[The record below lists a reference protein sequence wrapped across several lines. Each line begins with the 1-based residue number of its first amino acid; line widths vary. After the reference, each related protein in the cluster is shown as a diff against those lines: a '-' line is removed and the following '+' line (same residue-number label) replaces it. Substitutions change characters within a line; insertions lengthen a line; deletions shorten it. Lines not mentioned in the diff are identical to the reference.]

1 LSSIDADGLSAK
13 ISFNRTPCIQRKVR
27 YVYQVNCATHQVNC
41 TTYTR
46 LDALSIP
53 GQMRYV
59 IIFLNLIK
67 MKKIYLSL
75 VFIAYLALPS
85 TMYAQNRTYVGKVA
99 DVSSVFKKR
108 AEAAKKS
115 LTGETVVALPRL
127 GNQQLALKI
136 NASKQERD
144 GEYFFG
150 EVNNVKQSK
159 FYLKIQGSVAEGGII
174 MPVQKKF
181 YRYSSTSDGSIYLNE
196 EDIDKVFCIGKE
208 KYPKSAAEG
217 EPGLKAGV
225 AAAPPG
231 LQSLP
236 GATAVLY
243 LDFDGQT
250 VTNTLWDRFFNNGNP
265 IAAAPSMLS
274 EAEMIE
280 VWKLMSEDFRPFNLN
295 VTTDEGVFN
304 NAPITLRQRIIF
316 TPTNYFLPGWGGY
329 AYIGSFDSGGTP
341 DGETPCWVWNNSA
354 KAAGEAGSHEA
365 GHTLGLVHD
374 GRTTP
379 PETYFNGQN
388 NWGPIMGTTYT
399 VMQAQWSKGEYPFAD
414 NQEDDLKIMT
424 TEFGFGFRNDDHGN
438 DPVSATPLVVDAMGN
453 ASSANNTGVITTSD
467 DVDVFSY
474 VSPGGN
480 VEFRIDPEINYA
492 NLDVFLSVRDAA
504 GGTIATIDQGTVF
517 ISQTLTLPAG
527 TYYLTVDGTIGDL
540 GANSDYGSLGAYSIS
555 VTATSNNCAS
565 LGYILSEFW
574 QNVPGERISSIP
586 VNTVPTFTSQL
597 TSFESPSNVTNG
609 YGQRVRGYICAPV
622 SGNYTFYIAADNI
635 GELWLSTNDNPASKR
650 KIAHSPDWVGQ
661 REWTRYAEQKSVSIN
676 LQANTRYYIEA
687 LHVEGGGGDNL
698 AVGWTTP
705 GSTVITVVPGSV
717 LSPYTTI
724 TNQPPTVSMTTDAP
738 NYTAPAI
745 IKMSATANDPD
756 GSVTKVEFFWG
767 SQKIGEDLSA
777 PYGFSWENVTV
788 GTFTFTAKATDNSGN
803 STSSDPVTVSV
814 TQTSNNCSSSGYI
827 VREFWQNVVGEKIT
841 SIPLNT
847 TPTATTQLT
856 SFETP
861 SNVTNSYGQRVRGYI
876 CAPLSGNYIF
886 YIAADNVGELWLST
900 NDNPASKRRI
910 AHSPDWVGQREWTRY
925 AEQKSVSINLQANT
939 RYYIEALHV
948 EGGGGDNLAVG
959 WITPGSSNITVIPG
973 SALSPYATITNQPP
987 TVNLTVDGNRFIA
1000 PTTINL
1006 SAIADDT
1013 DGSVTKVEFF
1023 QGNIKIGEDLSA
1035 PYEFSWT
1042 QVGAGL
1048 YSLTSKATDNSG
1060 NSTTSGPLV
1069 IEVTENTNTCS
1080 SLGYIV
1086 REFWQNVAEE
1096 RISSIPL
1103 NTAPTFTSQLTSFEA
1118 PSNVTN
1124 GYGQRVRGYI
1134 CAPVT
1139 GSYTFYIA
1147 ADNVGELWL
1156 STNENP
1162 ASKRRIA
1169 HSPDWVGQ
1177 REWTRY
1183 AEQKSV
1189 SITLQANTRYYIEAL
1204 HVEGGGGDNLAVGWT
1219 TPGSSTITVIPG
1231 SVLSPFSAGA
1241 LSAATKLN
1249 QAYSDDLSVK
1259 VFPNPGVG
1267 EFTMLIQAA
1276 KTEAVNIRV
1285 LDAFGRIVESRSNV
1299 STNSTVKLGAGY
1311 RPGIYF
1317 AEIKRGGKRTTVKLI
1332 KVVN

>member
-1 LSSIDADGLSAK
+1 
-13 ISFNRTPCIQRKVR
+13 
-27 YVYQVNCATHQVNC
+27 
-41 TTYTR
+41 
-46 LDALSIP
+46 
-53 GQMRYV
+53 
-59 IIFLNLIK
+59 
-67 MKKIYLSL
+67 MKKIYLLL
-75 VFIAYLALPS
+75 VFVAYLVLPS
-85 TMYAQNRTYVGKVA
+85 MVYAQKTTYVGKAA

-127 GNQQLALKI
+127 GNQQLALKV

-144 GEYFFG
+144 GEFFFG

-181 YRYSSTSDGSIYLNE
+181 YRYSSTADGSVYLNE

-208 KYPKSAAEG
+208 KFPKSAAEG
-217 EPGLKAGV
+217 EPAGRAGA

-250 VTNTLWDRFFNNGNP
+250 VTNTIWDRLYNNGNP
-265 IAAAPSMLS
+265 IVAAPSTMP
-274 EAEMIE
+274 EAQMIE

-304 NAPITLRQRIIF
+304 NAPITSRQRIIF
-316 TPTNYFLPGWGGY
+316 TPTDYFLPGWGGY
-329 AYIGSFDSGGTP
+329 AYIGSFRGGGTT
-341 DGETPCWVWNNSA
+341 DGETPCWVWNTSL
-354 KAAGEAGSHEA
+354 KGAGEAGSHEA
-365 GHTLGLVHD
+365 GHTLGLGHD

-399 VMQAQWSKGEYPFAD
+399 VMQAQWSKGEYPFAS
-414 NQEDDLKIMT
+414 NQEDDLRIMT
-424 TEFGFGFRNDDHGN
+424 TGYGFGFRNDDHGN
-438 DPVSATPLVVDAMGN
+438 DPGSATPLVADATGN
-453 ASSANNTGVITTSD
+453 ASSANNRGVITTWD

-480 VEFRIDPEINYA
+480 VEFRIDPEIDYA
-492 NLDVFLSVRDAA
+492 NLDVFLSVRNSS

-527 TYYLTVDGTIGDL
+527 TYYLTVDGTMGDL

-555 VTATSNNCAS
+555 ATATSNNCAS
-565 LGYILSEFW
+565 LGYIISEFW
-574 QNVPGERISSIP
+574 QNVPGEQISSIP
-586 VNTVPTFTSQL
+586 VNTVPAFTSQL
-597 TSFESPSNVTNG
+597 TSFESPSNVTNS

-622 SGNYTFYIAADNI
+622 TGNYIFYIAADNI
-635 GELWLSTNDNPASKR
+635 GELWLCTNDNPASKR
-650 KIAHSPDWVGQ
+650 RIAHSPDWVGQ
-661 REWTRYAEQKSVSIN
+661 RDWTRYAEQKSVSIN

-705 GSTVITVVPGSV
+705 GSTAITVVPGSV

-724 TNQPPTVSMTTDAP
+724 TNQPPTVSMTTDGP

-745 IKMSATANDPD
+745 IKMSAAANDSD

-767 SQKIGEDLSA
+767 SLKIGEDLSA
-777 PYGFSWENVTV
+777 PYEFSWEDVAA
-788 GTFTFTAKATDNSGN
+788 GTFTLTAKATDNSGN
-803 STSSDPVTVSV
+803 STSSAPVTVTVSQN
-814 TQTSNNCSSSGYI
+814 TNNCSSSGYI
-827 VREFWQNVVGEKIT
+827 VREFWQNVAGEQIS
-841 SIPLNT
+841 SIPIS
-847 TPTATTQLT
+847 TPPTLTSQLT

-861 SNVTNSYGQRVRGYI
+861 SNITNGYGQRVRGYI
-876 CAPLSGNYIF
+876 CAPVTGSYTF
-886 YIAADNVGELWLST
+886 YIAADNIGELWLST
-900 NDNPASKRRI
+900 DDNPASKRRI

-973 SALSPYATITNQPP
+973 SALSPYTTITNQPP
-987 TVNLTVDGNRFIA
+987 TVRVTVDGNNFYA
-1000 PTTINL
+1000 PATINI
-1006 SAIADDT
+1006 SAIADDA

-1023 QGNIKIGEDLSA
+1023 QGNIKLGEDLSA

-1042 QVGAGL
+1042 EVRLGEYAV
-1048 YSLTSKATDNSG
+1048 TAKATDNSG
-1060 NSTTSGPLV
+1060 NSTISNVLEV
-1069 IEVTENTNTCS
+1069 IVSLNLNTCS
-1080 SLGYIV
+1080 SAGYIV
-1086 REFWQNVAEE
+1086 REFWQNVAGE
-1096 RISSIPL
+1096 RISAIPL
-1103 NTAPTFTSQLTSFEA
+1103 STPPTLTSQLTSFET
-1118 PSNVTN
+1118 PSNITN

-1139 GSYTFYIA
+1139 GIYTFYIA

-1156 STNENP
+1156 STNDNP

-1189 SITLQANTRYYIEAL
+1189 SINLEANTRYYIEAL
-1204 HVEGGGGDNLAVGWT
+1204 HVEGGGGDNLAVGWI
-1219 TPGSSTITVIPG
+1219 TPGSSTINVIPG

-1241 LSAATKLN
+1241 ISTATKLDPS
-1249 QAYSDDLSVK
+1249 YPDDLSVK
-1259 VFPNPGVG
+1259 VFPNPSLR
-1267 EFTMLIQAA
+1267 EFTLLVQTA
-1276 KTEAVNIRV
+1276 KIEAVNMKV
-1285 LDAFGRIVESRSNV
+1285 FDEVGRIVESRSNL
-1299 STNSTVKLGAGY
+1299 STNSTVKIGAGY

-1317 AEIKRGGKRTTVKLI
+1317 AEIIRGGKRTTVKLI
-1332 KVVN
+1332 KVAN